1 MQSLRSFKSRLFY
14 AFLLVFLLVVV
25 QGRNLTAQTPPLD
38 RVMTMTGDMGGG
50 QPLGVDRGSTGL
62 WQRLLKLQTT
72 ASLLHTTAHPDD
84 EHAGML
90 TYLSRGLGAR
100 TALLTL
106 NRGEGGANAIGAE
119 LFDGLGL
126 IRTEELRLSGRY
138 YGLDDQYFTT
148 VVDYGYSKT
157 LGEALRS
164 WDREALLGEMV
175 RVLRLNRPLVVVSR
189 FHGSER
195 DGHGHHQAAGGLTP
209 EAVRAAGDPA
219 MFPEQITQEGLRP
232 WQPLKLYRGGVREAE
247 RWHVRLDVGQ
257 HNPWLGASYQHF
269 GMYGLSLQRS
279 QTSGRTR
286 ERLGPVLYY
295 YEGLDGDEPGQEED
309 FFDDLDTSLSGLF
322 QLTAETPP
330 SGTLDLLEAIEGHAE
345 DALRNMDVG
354 TPSAVVPDL
363 VLGLRKTRQ
372 VLGLLAA
379 QPEAAFMLRIKEQQF
394 MDAINAAL
402 GLQFTAVGMP
412 ADTEPATSPWAPPP
426 LMGLVVPGQTF
437 RVDVH
442 LLNPSPRAIEQASIA
457 LAAAPDW
464 TVEGTASEGQT
475 LRSDQQQPIDMAVS
489 VPQTQAVF
497 TVRVPDVPVL
507 SQRYFYRQS
516 IRENQYQ
523 VRDSAYLHLP
533 VQAPGLMAVATY
545 DVMGEPVRLSEP
557 VRTREAN
564 LPYGY
569 LLRELGVAPALVV
582 NVKPE
587 QRIVVPGQ
595 AGDAFDVEVELVNNH
610 PGAIDGDLRLET
622 PEGWPVSPDH
632 HRFGF
637 GLAGQRQLYT
647 FRVAPPR
654 LEQKDYAL
662 RAVASAMGR
671 TYRQGYDA
679 IRHRDME
686 TRYLYKPAIVQ
697 VHSLDVAVAPNL
709 NVGYVMGVGDEV
721 PAGIEQLGARVR
733 LMTAEDLASGDLA
746 SYDAIVVG
754 TRAYAVRQ
762 DLLTYNQR
770 LLDYAHAG
778 GNLIVLY
785 QTQEFVPNDM
795 APYPAQLPRG
805 AEEVSEED
813 APVTLLQPDHP
824 LFTTPNAITAS
835 DFEAWVEQR
844 GSKFFTTWDPAYTP
858 LIETHDTGQ
867 QPQQGAWLTARHGEG
882 FYTYFALAIH
892 RQLPYAVPGPFRI
905 FANLL
910 SLGQN

>member
-1 MQSLRSFKSRLFY
+1 MQSLRPFKSRLFY
-14 AFLLVFLLVVV
+14 VFLLASFMMGA
-25 QGRNLTAQTPPLD
+25 QDRDLAAQTPPLD
-38 RVMTMTGDMGGG
+38 RVMTMTGDEGGG
-50 QPLGVDRGSTGL
+50 RLLPVDRGSTGL

-72 ASLLHTTAHPDD
+72 ASALHTTAHPDD

-138 YGLDDQYFTT
+138 YSLDDQYYTT
-148 VVDYGYSKT
+148 AVDYGYSKT
-157 LGEALRS
+157 LDEALRS

-189 FHGSER
+189 FHGSVR
-195 DGHGHHQAAGGLTP
+195 DGHGHHQAVGVLTP

-219 MFPEQITQEGLRP
+219 MFPEQMTQEGLRP

-247 RWHVRLDVGQ
+247 PWHVRLDVGQ
-257 HNPWLGASYQHF
+257 HSPWLGDSYQNF

-286 ERLGPVLYY
+286 ERLGPVLYH
-295 YEGLDGDEPGQEED
+295 YERLDADAAGQEEG
-309 FFDDLDTSLSGLF
+309 FFDGLDTSISGLF
-322 QLTAETPP
+322 QLTGETPP
-330 SGTLDLLEAIEGHAE
+330 AGAAALLEAIEGHAA
-345 DALRNMDVG
+345 DALRNMDVEE
-354 TPSAVVPDL
+354 PSAGVPDL
-363 VLGLRKTRQ
+363 VQGLQRTRQ
-372 VLGLLAA
+372 VLGLLSA
-379 QPEAAFMLRIKEQQF
+379 QPEAAFMLRIKERQF

-402 GLQFTAVGMP
+402 GLQFTAIGMP
-412 ADTEPATSPWAPPP
+412 ADTEPSTSPWAPPP
-426 LMGLVVPGQTF
+426 MMGLVVPGQTF

-442 LLNPSPRAIEQASIA
+442 LLNPSPQAIENAA
-457 LAAAPDW
+457 LALEARPGWVIED
-464 TVEGTASEGQT
+464 TALQAR
-475 LRSDQQQPIDMAVS
+475 RSDQQQPIDRAVPAS
-489 VPQTQAVF
+489 ESQAVF
-497 TVRVPDVPVL
+497 TVQVPETPVL
-507 SQRYFYRQS
+507 SQRYFYRES
-516 IRENQYQ
+516 IREDQYQ

-533 VQAPGLMAVATY
+533 AQAPGLMAMATY
-545 DVMGEPVRLSEP
+545 EVMGEPVWLSRP
-557 VRTREAN
+557 VHTREAD

-569 LLRELGVAPALVV
+569 ILRDLSVAPALVV

-595 AGDAFDVEVELVNNH
+595 EGSAFDVEVELVNNH
-610 PGAIDGDLRLET
+610 PRAIDGDLRLAV
-622 PEGWPVSPDH
+622 PEGWPVSPEH
-632 HRFGF
+632 HAFDF
-637 GLAGQRQLYT
+637 SQAGQRQVYT

-654 LEQKDYAL
+654 LEQQDYTL

-671 TYRQGYDA
+671 AYQQGYDA

-686 TRYLYKPAIVQ
+686 TRYLYKPARVL
-697 VHSLDVAVAPNL
+697 VRSLHVEVASNL
-709 NVGYVMGVGDEV
+709 NVGYIMGVGDEV
-721 PAGIEQLGARVR
+721 PAGIEQLGATVH

-746 SYDAIVVG
+746 AYDAIVVG

-785 QTQEFVPNDM
+785 QTQEFIPEDM
-795 APYPAQLPRG
+795 APYPAQLPRW
-805 AEEVSEED
+805 AEEVSEQD

-824 LFTTPNAITAS
+824 LFTTPNTITLA
-835 DFEAWVEQR
+835 DFDEWVEQR
-844 GSKFFTTWDPAYTP
+844 GSKFFTSWDGAYTP

-867 QPQQGAWLTARHGEG
+867 APQQGAWLTARHGEG

-892 RQLPYAVPGPFRI
+892 RQVPYAVPGPFRI

-910 SLGQN
+910 SLGQE